1 LTVVVIMFEITGAL
15 TYILPTMIVLL
26 ATKFVGDY
34 LGKDG
39 IADEMIRFNGY
50 PYLHANEHAY
60 NIPVLR
66 AMRTDIITM
75 DARGMKVKDVEQR
88 LGEADVQGYPVIASN
103 GSNMLVGYIGRSEIR
118 YIIGMLVGSGHK

>member
-1 LTVVVIMFEITGAL
+1 MQ
-15 TYILPTMIVLL
+15 IVLL

-60 NIPVLR
+60 NIPGGLVLPHS
-66 AMRTDIITM
+66 ITL
-75 DARGMKVKDVEQR
+75 RF
-88 LGEADVQGYPVIASN
+88 
-103 GSNMLVGYIGRSEIR
+103 
-118 YIIGMLVGSGHK
+118 

>member
-1 LTVVVIMFEITGAL
+1 MQ
-15 TYILPTMIVLL
+15 IVLL

-60 NIPVLR
+60 NIPGELVLPHS
-66 AMRTDIITM
+66 ITYVSDM
-75 DARGMKVKDVEQR
+75 GLYLRSVTGDANGHYHH
-88 LGEADVQGYPVIASN
+88 GCQGHE
-103 GSNMLVGYIGRSEIR
+103 G
-118 YIIGMLVGSGHK
+118 